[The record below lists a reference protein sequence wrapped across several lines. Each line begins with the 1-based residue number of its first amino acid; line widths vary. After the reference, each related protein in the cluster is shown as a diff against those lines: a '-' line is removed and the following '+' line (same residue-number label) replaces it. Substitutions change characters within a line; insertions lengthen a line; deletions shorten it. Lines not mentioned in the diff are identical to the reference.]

1 MNLNQLHDLANSG
14 SYFSRTDAEIYQ
26 AINSA
31 AKKIYLWTAR
41 ESRGYFLKDDNGAN
55 IATVANAQEITC
67 PPDLSILVRVG
78 EQVANSPLGTPWNWM
93 RPADINSD
101 LFIQRE
107 FGGLILNTQTPASNF
122 VFYGPYLD
130 MTSAKLAIGG
140 ASQGPKKIRLAPIPI
155 DVRPLRFMY
164 AATYLEIVNNNSV
177 LMMPSES
184 HEAILEYAKAELVR
198 LNGDAMAAT
207 FEEAGADKFQKDFLP
222 FWRFQ
227 QQTQVPLTQEPYLD
241 DMS

>member
-1 MNLNQLHDLANSG
+1 MNLSQLHDLANSG

-26 AINSA
+26 AISSA
-31 AKKIYLWTAR
+31 AKKVYLWTAR

-55 IATVANAQEITC
+55 ITTTANVEEVTC
-67 PPDLSILVRVG
+67 PADLSILIRLG
-78 EQVANSPLGTPWNWM
+78 EQVANSAPLTPWNWM

-107 FGGLILNTQTPASNF
+107 FGSLILNTQTPSSNF

-130 MTSAKLAIGG
+130 MTSAIVQKG
-140 ASQGPKKIRLAPIPI
+140 AAAQGPKKIRIAPIPI

-164 AATYLEIVNNNSV
+164 AAQFLEITSSNSV
-177 LMMPSES
+177 LMIPMEA
-184 HEAILEYAKAELVR
+184 HEAILEFAKAELVR
-198 LNGDAMAAT
+198 LNGDAMAET
-207 FEEAGADKFQKDFLP
+207 FEAAGESKFQKDFLP
-222 FWRFQ
+222 FYRQ
-227 QQTQVPLTQEPYLD
+227 QQNTQQVLTQEPYID